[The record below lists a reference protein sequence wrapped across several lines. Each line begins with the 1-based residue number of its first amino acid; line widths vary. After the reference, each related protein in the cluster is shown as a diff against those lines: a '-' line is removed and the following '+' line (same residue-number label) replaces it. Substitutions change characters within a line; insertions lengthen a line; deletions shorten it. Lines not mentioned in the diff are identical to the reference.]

1 MAVSQ
6 SQSLT
11 TIHFPNSHR
20 VQLQLVV
27 TAQMKQLE
35 DDIEDLTDQVN
46 LEWWKRSHLMDSVN
60 LFVLCLQILD
70 LQRIEGRSGGIGG
83 SQQEGDE
90 VSVVDQ
96 VRRILHSQL
105 DTLLWIDQQTGS
117 EFCIN
122 NLIPLLIID
131 WPLPTARYQ
140 VLWGLETETKRAK
153 LKYSRD

>member
-1 MAVSQ
+1 
-6 SQSLT
+6 
-11 TIHFPNSHR
+11 
-20 VQLQLVV
+20 
-27 TAQMKQLE
+27 
-35 DDIEDLTDQVN
+35 
-46 LEWWKRSHLMDSVN
+46 MDSVY

-117 EFCIN
+117 EFE
-122 NLIPLLIID
+122 L
-131 WPLPTARYQ
+131 
-140 VLWGLETETKRAK
+140 VV
-153 LKYSRD
+153 